1 MTSDNHSDKVETGNT
16 GIKNNNREVVLPAA
30 ALQSFQ
36 DAAERK
42 ISTVQVSLIQSP
54 GFIVPESEI
63 II

>member
-16 GIKNNNREVVLPAA
+16 GIKNNNREVVLPA